1 MLDRQEHYITLCNT
15 TLSIR
20 LTVPQD
26 ALCNGI
32 RHQSEKDALQ
42 FLFEENKEVV

>member
-1 MLDRQEHYITLCNT
+1 LCN
-15 TLSIR
+15 
-20 LTVPQD
+20 D
-26 ALCNGI
+26 I

>member
-1 MLDRQEHYITLCNT
+1 
-15 TLSIR
+15 
-20 LTVPQD
+20 
-26 ALCNGI
+26 LCNGI